1 MIFSIFLFF
10 FSYYFRCFLLY
21 VHLCAPHGMPEIARA
36 YYSHKIQINRWLIR
50 LNMCNVHLDYT
61 KKNILI
67 KKTHIFFHMEI
78 FSELV
83 AELKSQIPDVENIF
97 KIHRRIGEGTFSTVF
112 LTSLRAHEHLPNK
125 RLFALKYLI
134 PTSHPR
140 RIAQELRCL
149 REIG

>member
-1 MIFSIFLFF
+1 MCIELLTQPKSYEISKEGTTKRMCFALFVF
-10 FSYYFRCFLLY
+10 
-21 VHLCAPHGMPEIARA
+21 V
-36 YYSHKIQINRWLIR
+36 
-50 LNMCNVHLDYT
+50 T
-61 KKNILI
+61 
-67 KKTHIFFHMEI
+67 
-78 FSELV
+78 ELV

>member
-1 MIFSIFLFF
+1 MCFF
-10 FSYYFRCFLLY
+10 FVNISSNPNETHVFFRMVDFFF
-21 VHLCAPHGMPEIARA
+21 
-36 YYSHKIQINRWLIR
+36 
-50 LNMCNVHLDYT
+50 
-61 KKNILI
+61 
-67 KKTHIFFHMEI
+67 IFF
-78 FSELV
+78 FTELV

-112 LTSLRAHEHLPNK
+112 LTSLRANERLPNK